1 MKRVDQSNAKD
12 IAIGVAVGIIILAIA
27 FLVVGCGTGTVVTFG
42 KDGIEI
48 QPPAG
53 PIIIPTK

>member
-1 MKRVDQSNAKD
+1 MKRVDQQNARD

-42 KDGIEI
+42 PNGIEI
-48 QPPAG
+48 QPPTA